1 MTSPSDDDQV
11 DELNMNI
18 TINGA
23 KATTAELRRI
33 GWALVNVA
41 TQVERAE
48 QQGKQAIE
56 RPTEKEIGEAR
67 AAAQRVR
74 EALDSYRR
82 AVGVVTNREM
92 WPEECTL
99 CGERRNSGCGG
110 LWIDEST
117 CELHRRARG

>member
-1 MTSPSDDDQV
+1 
-11 DELNMNI
+11 MNI

-23 KATTAELRRI
+23 KATPAELRRI

-56 RPTEKEIGEAR
+56 RPNEKEIGEAK
-67 AAAQRVR
+67 AAVQRVR
-74 EALDSYRR
+74 EAIDSYRR
-82 AVGVVTNREM
+82 AVRHVVERDL

-117 CELHRRARG
+117 CELHRRARK